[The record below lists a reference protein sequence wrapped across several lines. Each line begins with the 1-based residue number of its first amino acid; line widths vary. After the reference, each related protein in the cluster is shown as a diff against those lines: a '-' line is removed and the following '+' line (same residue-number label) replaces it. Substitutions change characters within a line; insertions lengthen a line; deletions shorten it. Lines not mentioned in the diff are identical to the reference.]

1 MINTIASIHKGT
13 RHRMNN
19 RFMKSRLLT
28 GMIFGFGIAATTA
41 LPASAQTKTTKKPAR
56 SAAKAIK
63 SSAPASAANLLTY
76 HYTQGE
82 SHHYKVLA
90 FFSGHFPPFAQPD
103 SPTIHLKA
111 LIDYVAAVKKVD
123 AQGATIAFTVEHG
136 DLSLLDKEAPPD
148 GKVDPE
154 TETPFPIALEDIQKA
169 LNATAVLRPDGSV
182 ASLVGGNKMSAVRID
197 IGFDLRK
204 LFLLIMPISFA
215 PSPVAIDTEWTSTD
229 GLLGSKA
236 GRTTYKNRVVT
247 IEPAGKSKIFHLEQN
262 ATARVEDSLNKE
274 GNSTAKPEEID
285 STLSGDLTLT
295 GTVQFMA
302 QSAIGGK
309 TAKPAKNAGQYT
321 GRVSEVQLT
330 MNALLVRKQVKPDPD
345 KIMPPSSNIDVHA
358 RMMVHLDDPVV
369 KPTTKPGVKKA
380 AKTPT
385 QTATKTAP
393 KPAAKSGQ

>member
-1 MINTIASIHKGT
+1 MINRATINTAKT
-13 RHRMNN
+13 Q
-19 RFMKSRLLT
+19 RLSAGVRKISLA
-28 GMIFGFGIAATTA
+28 GTA
-41 LPASAQTKTTKKPAR
+41 LLAFGLFTVTVPHASAQTKPAKKSTR
-56 SAAKAIK
+56 STPKITDSK
-63 SSAPASAANLLTY
+63 SSTRASAANLLTY
-76 HYTQGE
+76 QYKQGE

-111 LIDYVAAVKKVD
+111 LIDYVATVKKVD
-123 AQGATIAFTVEHG
+123 AEGATIAFTVERG
-136 DLSLLDKEAPPD
+136 DLSLLDREAPAD
-148 GKVDPE
+148 GKVDPDW
-154 TETPFPIALEDIQKA
+154 ETPFPIALEDIQKA
-169 LNATAVLRPDGSV
+169 LNATAVLRSDGSV

-215 PSPVAIDTEWTSTD
+215 PNPVAVATEWTSTD

-236 GRTTYKNRVVT
+236 GRTSYKNHITT

-274 GNSTAKPEEID
+274 GNSTAKPEEIA
-285 STLSGDLTLT
+285 STLSGDLTLN
-295 GTVQFMA
+295 GTVQFLA
-302 QSAIGGK
+302 QSSVGAK
-309 TAKPAKNAGQYT
+309 TVKLANNAARYT

-358 RMMVHLDDPVV
+358 RMTVHLDDPVV
-369 KPTTKPGVKKA
+369 KPA
-380 AKTPT
+380 IKTVT
-385 QTATKTAP
+385 NTAQ
-393 KPAAKSGQ
+393 KPAAKSGP